1 MNDSIITALTQFGG
15 LGVLA
20 GFAYIL
26 LKGFLKQQERLAK
39 LIDNHLTK
47 LLERQEIMNQ
57 LLVGIVKKMDEPK
70 G

>member
-26 LKGFLKQQERLAK
+26 LKSSLKQQEK
-39 LIDNHLTK
+39 LTKLLDNHLTK
-47 LLERQEIMNQ
+47 LLERQELMNQ
-57 LLVGIVKKMDEPK
+57 LLVGIVKKLDRDV
-70 G
+70 